1 VTDILKAAAAAMLS
15 AVGTLAVIA
24 IGARALIGALFADIS
39 TSKAADIVT
48 GILFAFVAGA
58 LIVIGL
64 AWLARATVAG
74 RPARDAALTQD
85 QVRMIVEG
93 TARYVTAG
101 AHQAPAQLA
110 APYSVTRPRVSVPVI
125 HDWRDGL
132 SDAQADAD
140 DTDADA
146 GTQGD
151 AAHGDAN
158 TQRFDAR
165 DMGAGAGMGGGDFG
179 GGMIGGGDELAPPR
193 AVGTPAPMLS
203 TVVTDANGQRVE
215 LQARADDVVTFCA
228 VMWPAPTRR
237 VWTGDAARYGR
248 TASFLC
254 EHGMLRRDGAGYTW
268 QEHMTQ
274 ARAMRWAHMLAP
286 GIEARARTRM

>member
-1 VTDILKAAAAAMLS
+1 MTDILKAAAAAMLS

-24 IGARALIGALFADIS
+24 IGARALIGVLFADIS

-58 LIVIGL
+58 LIVVGL

-74 RPARDAALTQD
+74 RPARDAGMTPD

-101 AHQAPAQLA
+101 ATPARAQLP
-110 APYSVTRPRVSVPVI
+110 APYTVARPRVSVPII
-125 HDWRDGL
+125 HDWRDGM
-132 SDAQADAD
+132 SDEPADAG
-140 DTDADA
+140 TDADT

-151 AAHGDAN
+151 AG
-158 TQRFDAR
+158 TQRFDADAIRAR
-165 DMGAGAGMGGGDFG
+165 DMGAGGGIGGDDFG
-179 GGMIGGGDELAPPR
+179 GGIGADELEAPR
-193 AVGTPAPMLS
+193 AIGTPAPMLS

-228 VMWPAPTRR
+228 VMWPTPTRR

-248 TASFLC
+248 TATFLV

-286 GIEARARTRM
+286 GIEARARTRV

>member
-1 VTDILKAAAAAMLS
+1 MTDILKAAAAAMLS

-24 IGARALIGALFADIS
+24 IGARALIGALFADV
-39 TSKAADIVT
+39 TVSKAADIVT

-74 RPARDAALTQD
+74 RPARDAGMTPD
-85 QVRMIVEG
+85 QLRAVIEG

-101 AHQAPAQLA
+101 AHQAPAQLP
-110 APYSVTRPRVSVPVI
+110 APYTVTRPRVSVPVI
-125 HDWRDGL
+125 HNWRDGM

-146 GTQGD
+146 GAGTQAD
-151 AAHGDAN
+151 ADA
-158 TQRFDAR
+158 QRFDAGDFGGR
-165 DMGAGAGMGGGDFG
+165 GDMGAGLGGGGF
-179 GGMIGGGDELAPPR
+179 GGDELEAPR

-248 TASFLC
+248 TALFLV
-254 EHGMLRRDGAGYTW
+254 EHGMLRRDGAGFAW

-274 ARAMRWAHMLAP
+274 ARAIRWAHMLAP
-286 GIEARARTRM
+286 GIEARARTRT